1 MIKPQFNYCP
11 LIWMFCSKK
20 SNKLI
25 KTQVLMIDL
34 FKKRETLPKQYI
46 YIYIIYIYKQC
57 YITIFNKLHF
67 RGF

>member
-1 MIKPQFNYCP
+1 
-11 LIWMFCSKK
+11 
-20 SNKLI
+20 
-25 KTQVLMIDL
+25 MIDL